1 MVQSSVKKSIDDQI
15 KELENELSTTK
26 YNKRTQH
33 HIGLVKAKI
42 ANLRDKAEQRSKSV
56 SKHTGYSVRKT
67 GDGTVALLG
76 FPSVGKSTL
85 LNGLTNAESAV
96 GAYAFTTLT
105 VVPGLLEYNHAK
117 IQILDVPGILRGA
130 AAGTGRGKEVLQV
143 LRSSDMIVILLDVFH
158 PEHYEVLLKEIY
170 DTGIRINQKKP
181 DVRIKRTSRGGVRI
195 GKTVKLD
202 VKDETIVAILKE
214 FKISNAD
221 VLIRSKIT
229 EDQVIDV
236 IRQNCVYL
244 PSINVVNKADMVED
258 SEVKKV
264 VKKVNA
270 DIAISAH
277 KRENLEAL
285 KKLIFDRLELMRIY
299 CKDIGKKADLEEPL
313 IIFKDATI
321 EDMCNKLHRDFVKRF
336 RFARIWGE
344 SAKFDGQMLRK
355 IKHVLKDEDIVELHL
370 I

>member
-1 MVQSSVKKSIDDQI
+1 MAHENVRKSIDDQI
-15 KELENELSTTK
+15 KELEKELSTTK

-42 ANLRDKAEQRSKSV
+42 AALKERKEKRSRSV

-85 LNGLTNAESAV
+85 LNGLTNADSAV
-96 GAYAFTTLT
+96 GSYAFTTLT
-105 VVPGLLEYNHAK
+105 VVPGLMEYNHAK
-117 IQILDVPGILRGA
+117 IQILDVPGILSGA

-143 LRSSDMIVILLDVFH
+143 LRSSDMVIILIDVFH
-158 PEHYEVLLKEIY
+158 PEHYDVLLKEIY

-181 DVRIKRTSRGGVRI
+181 DVKIKKTSRGGVRI

-202 VKDETIVAILKE
+202 IKDETISAILKE

-221 VLIRSKIT
+221 VLIRSRIT
-229 EDQVIDV
+229 EDQIIDI
-236 IRQNCVYL
+236 IRQNCIYI
-244 PSINVVNKADMVED
+244 PSITVVNKADMADKKTV
-258 SEVKKV
+258 SEVM
-264 VKKVNA
+264 KKVNA

-277 KRENLEAL
+277 KKENLGKL
-285 KKLIFDRLELMRIY
+285 KKLIFDRLELMRVY
-299 CKDIGKKADLEEPL
+299 CKEIGKKADLEEPL
-313 IIFKDATI
+313 IIKRGSTI

-336 RFARIWGE
+336 RFARIWGR
-344 SAKFDGQMLRK
+344 SAKFDGQILRK
-355 IKHVLKDEDIVELHL
+355 LKHELKDGDIVELHL